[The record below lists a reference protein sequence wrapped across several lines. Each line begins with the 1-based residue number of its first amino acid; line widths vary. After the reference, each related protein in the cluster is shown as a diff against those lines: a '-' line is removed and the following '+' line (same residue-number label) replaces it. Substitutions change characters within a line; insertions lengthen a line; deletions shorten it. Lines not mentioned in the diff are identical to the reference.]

1 MDILWQPTR
10 MTRKAEEKD
19 PAIGILKADED
30 CARIR

>member
-1 MDILWQPTR
+1 